1 MKRLLCLTFPFFFF
15 LTGQSQD
22 PKGKEYLLK
31 MMDAIEKVNTASYTL
46 HMHERVA
53 DKFRDSEFKVKINV
67 KPYKLYAM
75 SIYPHN
81 GAEALLVTGE
91 NNHKILINPN
101 RFPYINISLLPQSS
115 ILRKNHHYTMSD
127 VGFSYI
133 EKILKGYL
141 KRDGDAFYKVL
152 RFTENIDFNNRSYY
166 MLEMDYPTYDII
178 NYTVKEG
185 ETISTIAGHLLVNDY
200 KILSLNPQ
208 VDGYDGVKA
217 GDVIKVPNAFSRKIV
232 LYLDKSNLLPMVQN
246 VYDEKG
252 LFGRYE
258 IHEFI
263 LNPAFSQDEFTA
275 GFNGYGF

>member
-1 MKRLLCLTFPFFFF
+1 MKRLLWFTFLTFLFHA
-15 LTGQSQD
+15 GHGQD

-31 MMDAIEKVNTASYTL
+31 MMDAIERVNTASYTL
-46 HMHERVA
+46 LMHERVS
-53 DKFRDSEFKVKINV
+53 DKFRDSEFKVKLHV
-67 KPYKLYAM
+67 KPYKLYAL

-101 RFPYINISLLPQSS
+101 RFPYINISLSPQSS
-115 ILRKNHHYTMSD
+115 MLRKNHHYTLND
-127 VGFSYI
+127 VGFAYI

-141 KRDGDAFYKVL
+141 KRDGDEFYKVL
-152 RFTENIDFNNRSYY
+152 RFTENIEFNGKSYY
-166 MLEMDYPTYDII
+166 MLEMDYPTYAVI

-185 ETISTIAGHLLVNDY
+185 EDISSIAEHILVNDS

-208 VDGYDGVKA
+208 IDGYDGVKA

-232 LYLDKSNLLPMVQN
+232 LYLDKTNLLPMVQN

-258 IHEFI
+258 IHDFI
-263 LNPAFSQDEFTA
+263 LNPVYSQDEFSS
-275 GFNGYGF
+275 GFKGYGF